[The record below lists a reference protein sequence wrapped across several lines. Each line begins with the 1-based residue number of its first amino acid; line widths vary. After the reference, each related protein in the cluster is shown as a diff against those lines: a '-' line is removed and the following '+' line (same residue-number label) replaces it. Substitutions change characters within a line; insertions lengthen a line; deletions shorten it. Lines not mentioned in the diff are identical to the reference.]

1 MLRTCGQSVGA
12 QLTAIG
18 TPPRVTVEVA
28 PDDALEQVRLRPRH
42 HEVVRLAN
50 ILEPRALQFL
60 ERAFELQ
67 VLRRLVVFIPQS
79 RLCRLN
85 KTRRQFNSLI
95 AHVYEIKNKLTCEAL
110 LRFLLASSLAIF
122 W

>member
-1 MLRTCGQSVGA
+1 MWAVGA
-12 QLTAIG
+12 RLTAVG
-18 TPPRVTVEVA
+18 TPPRVTVEAA

-67 VLRRLVVFIPQS
+67 VLGRLVVFIPQS
-79 RLCRLN
+79 RRSNLI
-85 KTRRQFNSLI
+85 KKSLPKVI
-95 AHVYEIKNKLTCEAL
+95 LECVQPVEKNEQ
-110 LRFLLASSLAIF
+110 
-122 W
+122 

>member
-1 MLRTCGQSVGA
+1 MLRTRGQVGA

-18 TPPRVTVEVA
+18 TPPRVTVEAA

-60 ERAFELQ
+60 ERTFELQ
-67 VLRRLVVFIPQS
+67 VLGRLVVFIPQS

-85 KTRRQFNSLI
+85 KNT
-95 AHVYEIKNKLTCEAL
+95 
-110 LRFLLASSLAIF
+110 ASV
-122 W
+122 

>member
-1 MLRTCGQSVGA
+1 MWAVGA

-18 TPPRVTVEVA
+18 TSPRVTVEVT

-67 VLRRLVVFIPQS
+67 VLGRLVVFIPQS
-79 RLCRLN
+79 RLRRLN
-85 KTRRQFNSLI
+85 KTRRQFITCPYNE
-95 AHVYEIKNKLTCEAL
+95 VKNKLTCEAL

>member
-1 MLRTCGQSVGA
+1 MWAVGA

-18 TPPRVTVEVA
+18 TSPRVTVEVT

-67 VLRRLVVFIPQS
+67 VLGRLVVFIPQS
-79 RLCRLN
+79 RLCRLL
-85 KTRRQFNSLI
+85 KKHGVSLI
-95 AHVYEIKNKLTCEAL
+95 AHVYEVKNKLTCEAL

>member
-1 MLRTCGQSVGA
+1 
-12 QLTAIG
+12 
-18 TPPRVTVEVA
+18 VTVEAA

-50 ILEPRALQFL
+50 TLEPRALRFL

-67 VLRRLVVFIPQS
+67 VLGRLVVFIPQS
-79 RLCRLN
+79 RLCRLL
-85 KTRRQFNSLI
+85 KKHGVSLI
-95 AHVYEIKNKLTCEAL
+95 AHYEVKNKLTCEAL

-122 W
+122 L

>member
-1 MLRTCGQSVGA
+1 MLRTRGQSVGA

-18 TPPRVTVEVA
+18 TPPRVTVEAA

-85 KTRRQFNSLI
+85 KTRRQFNCPYI
-95 AHVYEIKNKLTCEAL
+95 VYEVKNKLTCEAL

>member
-1 MLRTCGQSVGA
+1 MWAVGA
-12 QLTAIG
+12 RLTAIG
-18 TPPRVTVEVA
+18 TPPRVTVEAA

-67 VLRRLVVFIPQS
+67 VLGRLVVFIPQS

-85 KTRRQFNSLI
+85 KTRRQFNCP
-95 AHVYEIKNKLTCEAL
+95 YEVKNKLTCEAL

-122 W
+122 R